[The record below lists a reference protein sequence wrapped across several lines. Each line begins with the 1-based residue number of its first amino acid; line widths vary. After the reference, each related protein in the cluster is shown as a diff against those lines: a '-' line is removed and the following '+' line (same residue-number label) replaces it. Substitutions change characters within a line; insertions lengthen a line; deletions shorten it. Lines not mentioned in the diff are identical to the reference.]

1 MLNDMKDDI
10 IHGYLSHE
18 VVEDGILYVE
28 IIVQKNSGHKMN
40 EAGAIKVPV
49 YIKNDLTDLLSGMIY
64 KNLFFQEMYSIVG
77 HSRGIETTLKG
88 KPYAQQQMGNTKQTQ
103 RHCWWFFLTM
113 LFQNFQICLVS
124 VFICFVVFFFV
135 FNLKDSF

>member
-1 MLNDMKDDI
+1 MKDDI

-28 IIVQKNSGHKMN
+28 IILQKNSGHKMN
-40 EAGAIKVPV
+40 EAGDIKVVV

-77 HSRGIETTLKG
+77 HSRGIQTTLKG

-103 RHCWWFFLTM
+103 RHCWWFF
-113 LFQNFQICLVS
+113 VS
-124 VFICFVVFFFV
+124 QCFSRTFRFVWFLCSFVLLCFVFV
-135 FNLKDSF
+135 FNLKYSF

>member
-64 KNLFFQEMYSIVG
+64 KNLFFSRDVLKCRTFTGYSNY
-77 HSRGIETTLKG
+77 S
-88 KPYAQQQMGNTKQTQ
+88 
-103 RHCWWFFLTM
+103 
-113 LFQNFQICLVS
+113 
-124 VFICFVVFFFV
+124 
-135 FNLKDSF
+135 

>member
-1 MLNDMKDDI
+1 MKDDT
-10 IHGYLSHE
+10 IHGHLSHE

-28 IIVQKNSGHKMN
+28 IILQKHSGHKMN
-40 EAGAIKVPV
+40 EAGDIKVPV

-64 KNLFFQEMYSIVG
+64 KNLFFQEMHSILG
-77 HSRGIETTLKG
+77 HSRGIQTTLKG

-124 VFICFVVFFFV
+124 VFICFVVFFFFV
-135 FNLKDSF
+135 FNLKYSF